1 VLLKL
6 RHEAYLFESC
16 FVCIISSFFFL
27 LLIALVAKFFHA
39 GFLFLLTQTLVFQ
52 FMKVVSD
59 EASFCAS
66 YGA

>member
-1 VLLKL
+1 MKLICLNLVLF
-6 RHEAYLFESC
+6 ALFPL
-16 FVCIISSFFFL
+16 FFFFL
-27 LLIALVAKFFHA
+27 LLIALVTKFFHA

>member
-1 VLLKL
+1 MKLICLNLVLF
-6 RHEAYLFESC
+6 ALFPL
-16 FVCIISSFFFL
+16 FFL
-27 LLIALVAKFFHA
+27 LLIALVTKFFHA